1 MKYQVP
7 QFVDVESKIIGPL
20 TLKQFIYVAGGIGAC
35 FLLLHFLPFL
45 IAILLCIP
53 VAGFA
58 GALAFYKVNG
68 KPFERIIE
76 AAVTY
81 YSSSRFFI
89 WKKEQVPVKP
99 KMVSTAQPTEGP
111 KNTVRLTRGKL
122 HNLARSL
129 DEEYTRGNVVA

>member
-35 FLLLHFLPFL
+35 FLLLRFLPFL
-45 IAILLCIP
+45 IAILVSIP
-53 VAGFA
+53 IAGFA

-76 AAVTY
+76 VAVAY

-89 WKKEQVPVKP
+89 WKKEQVPIKP
-99 KMVSTAQPTEGP
+99 KIVSTAPSTVAQQDV
-111 KNTVRLTRGKL
+111 VRLTRGKL
-122 HNLARSL
+122 HSLARSL
-129 DEEYTRGNVVA
+129 DAEYTRGNVVA